1 MRAVGV
7 LLCVLALGCGD
18 DDGVGDAGADA
29 MGEDSGTVDAGDDDA
44 GGEDAGESDAGA
56 DDAGTDAASDAG
68 PPIDAGPPSERH
80 VAVPLGTND
89 AGNGYWEYLPP
100 RYADGNNPLLVFWH
114 GLGENGDGVD
124 DLDLVLRN
132 GPPRLID
139 RDEWDGSLPFV
150 VLSPQHS
157 GGGCPNANEIRD
169 FLAFAM
175 DEYDV
180 DDARIYLTGLSCGA
194 IGSWNYLGQN
204 TNDVVAAA
212 VLIAGDG
219 RNAFGRVGCELGN
232 LAIWGFHGD
241 LDTTVLPVGTI
252 EPMEAIIECPDRRD
266 ARLTIYEGVAHNSWA
281 RTYDLSAGHDIYT
294 WLLGETHTP

>member
-1 MRAVGV
+1 MIA
-7 LLCVLALGCGD
+7 CGD
-18 DDGVGDAGADA
+18 DDGADAGADA
-29 MGEDSGTVDAGDDDA
+29 STDAVVRDDAGPIDAGDDDA
-44 GGEDAGESDAGA
+44 GDDDDAGS
-56 DDAGTDAASDAG
+56 DAGTDVGTDAG
-68 PPIDAGPPSERH
+68 PPVDAGPPSERQ

-89 AGNGYWEYLPP
+89 AANGYYEYLPP

-114 GLGENGDGVD
+114 GIGENGDGVD
-124 DLDLVLRN
+124 ELERVLRN

-139 RDEWDGSLPFV
+139 RDEWDGNLPFV

-157 GGGCPNANEIRD
+157 GGGCPSANEIRD
-169 FLAFAM
+169 FYAFAM
-175 DEYDV
+175 EEYDV
-180 DDARIYLTGLSCGA
+180 DDTRIYLTGLSCGA

-219 RNAFGRVGCELGN
+219 RNAFSRAGCELGN

-241 LDTTVLPVGTI
+241 ADGTVVPAGTI

-266 ARLTIYEGVAHNSWA
+266 ARLTIYEDVGHNSWA